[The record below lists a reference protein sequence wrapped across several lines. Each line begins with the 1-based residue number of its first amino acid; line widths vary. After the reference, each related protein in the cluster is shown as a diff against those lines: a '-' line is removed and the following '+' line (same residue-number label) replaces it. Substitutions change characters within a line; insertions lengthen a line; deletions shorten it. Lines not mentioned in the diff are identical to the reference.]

1 MAVKKRAKAK
11 AKAGGKSTAKK
22 TAAAKKTKAAKKKPA
37 KKKTTKATKRKAGAA
52 KAARAAKRRTRPRK
66 STASAAR
73 PRRSRK
79 AAAPAKRRPARKA
92 AAAAK
97 RRRPARRV
105 VFESE
110 LAIGPQRKGLAAAA
124 EPSVNRDPA
133 NFVAAFRAKLEAVM
147 AELAAKGMPFKL
159 VEGFRTK
166 ERQQWLFGS
175 GRPTAVPFG
184 RTGPVVTR
192 LDGVTVLSRHQG
204 NGNPGSGRAADCYPT
219 KNGKVFIPKADDPV
233 WKAYADAAVKQG
245 LVAGLNFPKLVDA
258 PHVELP
264 P

>member
-1 MAVKKRAKAK
+1 MAAKKRAKAKAK
-11 AKAGGKSTAKK
+11 AKAGGKS
-22 TAAAKKTKAAKKKPA
+22 AAKKTTAAKKKPA
-37 KKKTTKATKRKAGAA
+37 KKKATKATKRKTGAA
-52 KAARAAKRRTRPRK
+52 KSARAAKRRTQPRK
-66 STASAAR
+66 QAASAAR
-73 PRRSRK
+73 RRPRPK
-79 AAAPAKRRPARKA
+79 AAAPAKRRRPARKA

-97 RRRPARRV
+97 RPRPARRV

-147 AELAAKGMPFKL
+147 GELAAKGMPFKL

-184 RTGPVVTR
+184 RTGPIVTR

-204 NGNPGSGRAADCYPT
+204 NGTPGSGRAADCYPT
-219 KNGKVFIPKADDPV
+219 KDGRVFIPKADDPV

-245 LVAGLNFPKLVDA
+245 LIAGLNFPKLVDA